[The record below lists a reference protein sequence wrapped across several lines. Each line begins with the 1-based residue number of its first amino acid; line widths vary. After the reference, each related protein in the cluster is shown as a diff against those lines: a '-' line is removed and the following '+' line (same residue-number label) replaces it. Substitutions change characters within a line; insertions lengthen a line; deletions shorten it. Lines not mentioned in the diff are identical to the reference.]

1 MQAPRSA
8 CRKICG
14 QSVTGGGRIV
24 TDSEP
29 GKEKSGEVSR
39 RVFLGTSAG
48 AAAASLLGKS
58 DAVGAQ
64 TAPSAARAN
73 LPGQSPEAADRDV
86 GGARPPAVVR
96 AARRPGSDLMVQV
109 LRDLGIEFAAA
120 NPAASFE
127 GLQESIINYGDTPN
141 EMPEFITALHEESS
155 VDMAHGYAKSEG
167 RPMVVLLH
175 GTLGLMHASM
185 AIYQAWQ
192 YQSPILLLAGRD
204 DTNFLRSQSADDVAG
219 IVRSFTKWDAHPQ
232 TLAEALD
239 AIQEGYRQAITPP
252 CGPALVV
259 LDTELQ
265 KEEAGDMQVPEY
277 VPPQITGIGTG
288 DANAV
293 AKALVDARNPRI
305 SVGKLR
311 TPQGVDDVIELA
323 ELVGASTSTRAT
335 LFPMSFPQRH
345 PLCGPGSDTDY
356 DYTIGLETGGI
367 EAAIIGPHRRSIEG
381 RDVTDIGYG
390 FVRQPPTP
398 VWGPYAPPKPS
409 DNDMT
414 ADAEASLPTIIAAVR
429 ELVDPSKSK
438 TISARS
444 KRHAVANHDAAV
456 KALERAL
463 EERRRGW
470 HGSPVSLARLYAE
483 LWTLIKDEDWCLASP
498 TQFSS
503 GHNRVLWDHNKP
515 YSHLGMHGA
524 GGIGYCI
531 GASTGAAL
539 AARQRN
545 RIVIN
550 IQCDGDLNMV
560 PGALWTAAHHRL
572 PMLVVMHNN
581 RAYHQELMYAQYMA
595 GVRGRGGDR
604 AHIGTTLRDPY
615 ISYAKMGEA
624 YGVESEGPISDPSKL
639 FAALQRGVNT
649 VKEGRPYLIDVLTQP
664 R

>member
-1 MQAPRSA
+1 M
-8 CRKICG
+8 
-14 QSVTGGGRIV
+14 
-24 TDSEP
+24 TDA
-29 GKEKSGEVSR
+29 KLDKQKSGEISR
-39 RVFLGTSAG
+39 RAFLGTSAG

-58 DAVGAQ
+58 EGAAAQSAPPAV
-64 TAPSAARAN
+64 RAT
-73 LPGQSPEAADRDV
+73 LPGQSAEATDRDV
-86 GGARPPAVVR
+86 GDARPLAVVR
-96 AARRPGSDLMVQV
+96 AAQRPGSDLMVQV
-109 LRDLGIEFAAA
+109 LRDLEIEYVAA

-141 EMPEFITALHEESS
+141 EMPEFISALHEESS
-155 VDMAHGYAKSEG
+155 VDMAHGYAKAQG
-167 RPMVVLLH
+167 RPMAVLLH
-175 GTLGLMHASM
+175 GTLGLMHSSM
-185 AIYQAWQ
+185 AIYQAYQ
-192 YQSPILLLAGRD
+192 YQTPILLIAGRD
-204 DTNFLRSQSADDVAG
+204 DTNFLRSQSADDIAG
-219 IVRSFTKWDAHPQ
+219 IVRSFTKWDAHPK

-265 KEEAGDMQVPEY
+265 KEEAGDMQVPAY
-277 VPPQITGIGTG
+277 VPPQITGISTSE
-288 DANAV
+288 ASAV
-293 AKALVDARNPRI
+293 AKALVEAKNPRI
-305 SVGKLR
+305 AVGKLR
-311 TPQGVDDVIELA
+311 TLRGVDDAVELA

-335 LFPMSFPQRH
+335 LVPMSFPQRH
-345 PLCGPGSDTDY
+345 PLCGPGADTDY
-356 DYTIGLETGGI
+356 DYTLGLETGGI
-367 EAAIIGPHRRSIEG
+367 QAAIIGPHRRTLEG
-381 RDVTDIGYG
+381 RDLTGIGYG
-390 FVRQPPTP
+390 FIREPPTP
-398 VWGPYAPPKPS
+398 LWGPYAPPKPS
-409 DNDMT
+409 HNDMH
-414 ADAEASLPTIIAAVR
+414 ADAEASLPAIIAEVHKIIS
-429 ELVDPSKSK
+429 PSTSN
-438 TISARS
+438 TIAARS
-444 KRHAVANHDAAV
+444 KQHAAANHEAAV
-456 KALERAL
+456 TGLEKAL

-470 HGSPVSLARLYAE
+470 NSSPISLARLYAE

-498 TQFSS
+498 TQFSG

-539 AARQRN
+539 AAKHRD

-560 PGALWTAAHHRL
+560 PGSLWTAAHYRL

-581 RAYHQELMYAQYMA
+581 RAWHQELMYAQYMA

-604 AHIGTTLRDPY
+604 AHIGTTLRDPF

-639 FAALQRGVNT
+639 FAALKRGVDT
-649 VKEGRPYLIDVLTQP
+649 VKQGRPYLIDVLTQP

>member
-1 MQAPRSA
+1 M
-8 CRKICG
+8 
-14 QSVTGGGRIV
+14 
-24 TDSEP
+24 
-29 GKEKSGEVSR
+29 
-39 RVFLGTSAG
+39 G
-48 AAAASLLGKS
+48 AN
-58 DAVGAQ
+58 V
-64 TAPSAARAN
+64 
-73 LPGQSPEAADRDV
+73 PGQSAEAAARDA
-86 GGARPPAVVR
+86 GNARPPAVVR
-96 AARRPGSDLMVQV
+96 AAQRPGSDLMVQV
-109 LRDLGIEFAAA
+109 LRDLGIEYVAA

-167 RPMVVLLH
+167 RPMAVLLH
-175 GTLGLMHASM
+175 GTLGLMHSSM
-185 AIYQAWQ
+185 AIYQAFQ

-265 KEEAGDMQVPEY
+265 KEEAGSMRVPVY
-277 VPPQITGIGTG
+277 APPTITGISSIE
-288 DANAV
+288 
-293 AKALVDARNPRI
+293 AKSAARALVEARNPRI
-305 SVGKLR
+305 AVGKLR
-311 TPQGVDDVIELA
+311 TPWGVDDAVELA
-323 ELVGASTSTRAT
+323 ELVGASTSTRAVIV
-335 LFPMSFPQRH
+335 PMSFPQRH
-345 PLCGPGSDTDY
+345 PLCGPGSDTDC
-356 DYTIGLETGGI
+356 DYTLGLETAGI
-367 EAAIIGPHRRSIEG
+367 EAAIIGPHRRSVAG
-381 RDVTDIGYG
+381 RDVTGIGYG

-398 VWGPYAPPKPS
+398 VWGPYAEPKPS
-409 DNDMT
+409 QNDMH
-414 ADAEASLPTIIAAVR
+414 ADAEASLPTIIAEARKLIDSSRQR
-429 ELVDPSKSK
+429 E
-438 TISARS
+438 ISARS
-444 KRHAVANHDAAV
+444 ARHATANHDAAV
-456 KALERAL
+456 KALEKAL
-463 EERRRGW
+463 HDRRRGW
-470 HGSPVSLARLYAE
+470 HGSPISLARLYSE
-483 LWTLIKDEDWCLASP
+483 LWTLIRHEDWCLASP

-539 AARQRN
+539 AAKKRG

-615 ISYAKMGEA
+615 ISYSKMGEA
-624 YGVESEGPISDPSKL
+624 YGIESEGPISDPSKL
-639 FAALQRGVNT
+639 FAALERGVAT
-649 VKEGRPYLIDVLTQP
+649 VKSGRPYLIDVLTQP

>member
-1 MQAPRSA
+1 MAES
-8 CRKICG
+8 K
-14 QSVTGGGRIV
+14 
-24 TDSEP
+24 EN
-29 GKEKSGEVSR
+29 KEKSGDISR
-39 RVFLGTSAG
+39 RAFLGTSAG
-48 AAAASLLGKS
+48 AAAASLLGKTNT
-58 DAVGAQ
+58 AEAQ
-64 TAPSAARAN
+64 TAASSSRPALA
-73 LPGQSPEAADRDV
+73 GQSAEAADRDV
-86 GGARPPAVVR
+86 GSAMPAAVVR
-96 AARRPGSDLMVQV
+96 AAQHPGSDLMVQV
-109 LRDLGIEFAAA
+109 LRDLEIEFIAA

-141 EMPEFITALHEESS
+141 EMPQFISALHEESS

-167 RPMVVLLH
+167 RPMAVLLH
-175 GTLGLMHASM
+175 GTLGLLHSSM
-185 AIYQAWQ
+185 AIYQAFQ
-192 YQSPILLLAGRD
+192 YQTPMVLIAGRD
-204 DTNFLRSQSADDVAG
+204 DTNFLRSQSADDIGG
-219 IVRSFTKWDAHPQ
+219 IVRSITKWDAHPK

-239 AIQEGYRQAITPP
+239 AIQECYRQAITPP

-259 LDTELQ
+259 LDAELQ
-265 KEEAGDMQVPEY
+265 KEEAGDMRVPEY
-277 VPPQITGIGTG
+277 VPPNITGISNKQ
-288 DANAV
+288 AMVV
-293 AKALVDARNPRI
+293 AKALVEAKNPRI
-305 SVGKLR
+305 AVGKLR
-311 TPQGVDDVIELA
+311 TPKGVEDVVELA
-323 ELVGASTSTRAT
+323 ELVGASTSTRAMMV
-335 LFPMSFPQRH
+335 PMSFPQRH
-345 PLCGPGSDTDY
+345 PLCGPGSDTVY

-381 RDVTDIGYG
+381 RDVTGIGYG
-390 FVRQPPTP
+390 FVRPPRTP
-398 VWGPYAPPKPS
+398 IWGPYGTPKPS
-409 DNDMT
+409 QNDMH
-414 ADAEASLPTIIAAVR
+414 ADAEASLPAIIAQVKKIMSPATGNAVA
-429 ELVDPSKSK
+429 
-438 TISARS
+438 ARS
-444 KRHAVANHDAAV
+444 DRHAAANHEAAV
-456 KALERAL
+456 QGLEKAL

-470 HGSPVSLARLYAE
+470 NGSPISLARLYAE

-539 AARQRN
+539 AAKHRD

-560 PGALWTAAHHRL
+560 PGSLWTAAHYRL

-581 RAYHQELMYAQYMA
+581 RAWHQELMYAQYIA

-604 AHIGTTLRDPY
+604 AHIGTTLRDPF

-639 FAALQRGVNT
+639 MAALKRGVDT
-649 VKEGRPYLIDVLTQP
+649 VKQGRPYLIDVLTQP

>member
-1 MQAPRSA
+1 VAEG
-8 CRKICG
+8 K
-14 QSVTGGGRIV
+14 
-24 TDSEP
+24 P
-29 GKEKSGEVSR
+29 GKENSPALSR
-39 RVFLGTSAG
+39 RAFLGTSAG
-48 AAAASLLGKS
+48 AAAASLLG
-58 DAVGAQ
+58 DGDTAQ
-64 TAPSAARAN
+64 AQAASAAARSA
-73 LPGQSPEAADRDV
+73 LPGQSAAAAERDV
-86 GGARPPAVVR
+86 GDARPAANTR
-96 AARRPGSDLMVQV
+96 AAVRPGSDLMVQT
-109 LRDLGIEFAAA
+109 LRDLGIEYVAA

-127 GLQESIINYGDTPN
+127 GLQESIVNYS
-141 EMPEFITALHEESS
+141 EVPEFITALHEESS

-167 RPMVVLLH
+167 RPMAVLLH

-185 AIYQAWQ
+185 AIYQAFQ
-192 YQSPILLLAGRD
+192 YQTPILLLAGRD

-232 TLAEALD
+232 TLAEALA
-239 AIQEGYRQAITPP
+239 AIQEAYGQALTPP

-265 KEEAGDMQVPEY
+265 KEEAGNLQVPEY
-277 VPPQITGIGTG
+277 RPPQITGIGSD
-288 DANAV
+288 DARNV
-293 AKALVDARNPRI
+293 ARALVDAKNPRI

-311 TPQGVDDVIELA
+311 TPQGVADVVELA
-323 ELVGASTSTRAT
+323 ELVGASTSTRAVIV
-335 LFPMSFPQRH
+335 PMSFPQRH
-345 PLCGPGSDTDY
+345 PLCGPGADTDY
-356 DYTIGLETGGI
+356 DYTIGLETGGV
-367 EAAIIGPHRRSIEG
+367 EAAIIGPHRRSVEG
-381 RDVTDIGYG
+381 RDVTGIGYG

-398 VWGPYAPPKPS
+398 VWGPYAEPKPS
-409 DNDMT
+409 QNDMH
-414 ADAEASLPTIIAAVR
+414 ADAEASLPAIIVAAREIVDSSKRRTIAA
-429 ELVDPSKSK
+429 
-438 TISARS
+438 RS
-444 KRHAVANHDAAV
+444 EQHASANHDAAV
-456 KALERAL
+456 RALEKALEA
-463 EERRRGW
+463 RRRGW
-470 HGSPVSLARLYAE
+470 NDSPISLARLYAE

-539 AARQRN
+539 AAKKRD

-624 YGVESEGPISDPSKL
+624 YGIESEGPISDPEKL
-639 FAALQRGVNT
+639 FAALQRGVDT
-649 VKEGRPYLIDVLTQP
+649 VKSGRPYLIDVLTQP